1 MARRAAGVDSGG
13 GEAGARTPRAR
24 RVAAARGAARVD
36 SGGGGGAGRAAGVGA
51 SGSCPWCRGGGGR
64 ASRDGLHGEA
74 AGRQGAAGRHGAA
87 DSSHRGEPEPAVPH
101 GARPAGWAGGAG
113 RPRAAR
119 GFRARAGQGL
129 PGGDRGQGLA
139 AQARRAVAWRRFW
152 VRGPGAQV
160 NSEVCWGLGWEIGAP
175 WAKLD
180 EGLGGAAPSCRCWIT
195 GPTLDWR
202 SKGVTRDPLPLL
214 PAASLLLGAAEFLW
228 LQLGI

>member
-1 MARRAAGVDSGG
+1 M
-13 GEAGARTPRAR
+13 
-24 RVAAARGAARVD
+24 
-36 SGGGGGAGRAAGVGA
+36 
-51 SGSCPWCRGGGGR
+51 
-64 ASRDGLHGEA
+64 
-74 AGRQGAAGRHGAA
+74 
-87 DSSHRGEPEPAVPH
+87 
-101 GARPAGWAGGAG
+101 
-113 RPRAAR
+113 
-119 GFRARAGQGL
+119 
-129 PGGDRGQGLA
+129 
-139 AQARRAVAWRRFW
+139 AWRRFW